1 MPQVPLLRIGER
13 GVREEHLPR
22 IEAARV
28 VALLLRP
35 RAKEGDLESLGTI
48 QPSGDV
54 PPLAAEFGMRA
65 MVARKFERS
74 WTNDRVLHLP
84 GPRKRREKRQCEKR
98 TSLHYQSSRTAR
110 TGPMPIASLPE
121 TMAVATANT
130 SKMTTSV
137 VSRSSGGWSSMLQLN
152 DCRLTT

>member
-13 GVREEHLPR
+13 GVREKPLPR

-35 RAKEGDLESLGTI
+35 RAKEGDLESLRTV
-48 QPSGDV
+48 QPAGDV

-65 MVARKFERS
+65 MVAREFERS

-84 GPRKRREKRQCEKR
+84 GPRKRRKKRQCEKR

-121 TMAVATANT
+121 RTAVTTANT
-130 SKMTTSV
+130 SRTVTSV
-137 VSRSSGGWSSMLQLN
+137 TRRRMGGCSSMLQLN
-152 DCRLTT
+152 DCRFTT